1 MTSQNQYLLRFLRF
15 TPTASE
21 SLWEGRNLYECVLT
35 TLCVYVCVCVCV
47 CAQLLSLSHSFVTP
61 WTVAHQSPLS
71 MGLFR
76 HEHWSELPFSP
87 PGELPYPGILHWQV
101 DSLPLKPLGKP
112 LKLY

>member
-87 PGELPYPGILHWQV
+87 PGELPDPGILHWQV